1 MCLVSVKL
9 RAPLSCSS
17 TERKEAQ
24 SASLSA
30 KEGVFGQTR
39 RRGDQRGRGVAED
52 TSDNPPTPPSTT
64 TSSSFQR
71 KMPETESEREPPA
84 FPLTPQSV
92 ESEPPHPTS
101 TPPRRPVDGL
111 LDFCLMHLALTFFI
125 TLYKGRKK

>member
-1 MCLVSVKL
+1 MCVVSIKL

-30 KEGVFGQTR
+30 KEGVFWQTR
-39 RRGDQRGRGVAED
+39 RRGAQRGRGVAED

-92 ESEPPHPTS
+92 ESEPLPHPHLHSPTEAG
-101 TPPRRPVDGL
+101 RRPFGFLFDAS
-111 LDFCLMHLALTFFI
+111 CLNFF
-125 TLYKGRKK
+125 YYSV